1 MTTAEV
7 SEITAVMLTYR
18 KGREDDFKH
27 ELSTLTLGRYILVP
41 KLLQPAKVSAPHTV
55 LLTWTVYRA
64 YISMC

>member
-1 MTTAEV
+1 MTTAKV

-41 KLLQPAKVSAPHTV
+41 KLLQPARVSAPHTMV
-55 LLTWTVYRA
+55 LTWTVYRGC
-64 YISMC
+64 ISVC